1 MRAAIRNAV
10 AILMIAFL
18 FQSSVYAA
26 DPPDTITINLTNTY
40 IENEQNIIER
50 PIKFT
55 PIEDHTPDKIIN
67 IPADFTQPEDE
78 ENKKIG
84 EITATYNG
92 GKFKIDGQEYNEM
105 PDRIG
110 SGYIVSNTDSE
121 ENLHADFQKTGD
133 EFNIITILIWI
144 ISLIG
149 LSIIGFKKFK
159 NHRKRGTKL

>member
-10 AILMIAFL
+10 LFFMIAFL
-18 FQSSVYAA
+18 FQINTYAS
-26 DPPDTITINLTNTY
+26 DTITINLTNTY

-78 ENKKIG
+78 ETKKIG
-84 EITATYNG
+84 EITALYNG
-92 GKFKIDGQEYNEM
+92 SKFKIDGEEYNKM

-110 SGYIVSNTDSE
+110 SGYLKSNTNNIDHSQ
-121 ENLHADFQKTGD
+121 ADFQKMGD
-133 EFNIITILIWI
+133 EFNIIIILIWI
-144 ISLIG
+144 ISVIG
-149 LSIIGFKKFK
+149 LSIFSFKKFK